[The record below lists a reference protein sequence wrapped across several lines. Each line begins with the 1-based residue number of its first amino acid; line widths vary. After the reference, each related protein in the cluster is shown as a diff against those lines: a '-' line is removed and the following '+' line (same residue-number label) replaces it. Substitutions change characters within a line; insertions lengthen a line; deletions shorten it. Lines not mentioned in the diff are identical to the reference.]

1 LGYGPF
7 VKFDHDFVGR
17 EALEKM
23 AAGPHRRKVT
33 LALDDV
39 SVTDTLFGMFS
50 KGELRPKYMEFPSAV
65 YAMHPFDRVEKD
77 GQLVGLSTWVGYSA
91 NEGKILTLAMVDESV
106 ARPGTEL
113 EFVWGEPDG
122 GTTKPT
128 VEPHKQVV
136 IKAVVAAVP
145 YSEVAR
151 TSYADSWR
159 TKATL

>member
-1 LGYGPF
+1 
-7 VKFDHDFVGR
+7 
-17 EALEKM
+17 
-23 AAGPHRRKVT
+23 
-33 LALDDV
+33 
-39 SVTDTLFGMFS
+39 
-50 KGELRPKYMEFPSAV
+50 MEFPSAV

-106 ARPGTEL
+106 ATPGTEV
-113 EFVWGEPDG
+113 EFVWGEPHG